1 VSAAAQHHRF
11 GVFELDAASGELR
24 KSGVLIRLAPQPFKL
39 LLLLTSRPGE
49 LVSRDEIREAIWGKQ
64 TCVDFDQ
71 GLNVCMRQIRA
82 ALSDD
87 AATPRY
93 VETLPRRGYRFV
105 AQVQAV
111 GQALAPAVG
120 PAVEPAGEVEA
131 LPAPR
136 SGSAV
141 RGRRI
146 LTGAAA
152 AVAICAAAG
161 TWMVGRNGRA
171 INNPPVSSIAVLP
184 FADLSPQ
191 KDQAYFCEGL
201 AEELI
206 YSLAQVKG
214 LSVVARGS
222 SFGFAGKQQD
232 ARYVG
237 AKLGVDSVLEGSLRR
252 EGNALRIT
260 AELVDARN
268 GYQIWSGEYDDKL
281 ENLLAVQKH
290 VADAI
295 LLSLRVKLDRREVAV
310 RGPAN
315 QEQVGAYELYLQGR
329 YHSGKRKTEA
339 LKKSLEYFQE
349 AVARDASFAP
359 AHAGLADSY
368 ALLGNNGGM
377 PAASA
382 FARSRAE
389 AMLALRLND
398 HLAEAHVSLGFIRW
412 IYDADWAGAA
422 TEFRRAIELS
432 PGFSE
437 GHHMHAHV
445 LQQTGH
451 LDEALAAMKLAS
463 SLDPLSLP
471 ISEEVGHTFY
481 LQREYDQAIQ
491 QYWKTLAIDATFV
504 RAYDALGWAYA
515 KKEMYTEAA
524 AAFSK
529 AGGVRGLSGSAPD
542 AAAAIAYVAARAG
555 RAKEARDWLRAAEG
569 RSASKPQ
576 PRSLALVH
584 LALGERDAAIEWLT
598 KACDQRP
605 FGANYLKSDPVWD
618 DLRPDPRFT
627 ALLVRLKLQE
637 HPKELSVGR
646 D

>member
-1 VSAAAQHHRF
+1 VSAATQRYRF
-11 GVFELDAASGELR
+11 GVFELDAAAGELR
-24 KSGVLIRLAPQPFKL
+24 KSGMLIRVAPQPFKL

-49 LVSRDEIREAIWGKQ
+49 LVTREEIREAIWGKE
-64 TCVDFDQ
+64 TYVDFDQ

-82 ALSDD
+82 AISDD

-93 VETLPRRGYRFV
+93 VETLRRRGYRFI

-111 GQALAPAVG
+111 G
-120 PAVEPAGEVEA
+120 PAGDLDV
-131 LPAPR
+131 LPVPR
-136 SGSAV
+136 SGPV
-141 RGRRI
+141 PRGRRI
-146 LTGAAA
+146 LIGAAA
-152 AVAICAAAG
+152 ALVICAAAG
-161 TWMVGRNGRA
+161 AWIVWRDGRA
-171 INNPPVSSIAVLP
+171 MTNPPVRSIAVLP

-191 KDQAYFCEGL
+191 KDQAYFCEGV

-206 YSLAQVKG
+206 YALTQVRG
-214 LSVVARGS
+214 LKVVARGS
-222 SFGFAGKQQD
+222 SFRFAGKQQD
-232 ARYVG
+232 ARDVG
-237 AKLGVDSVLEGSLRR
+237 AKLGVDSVLEGALRR
-252 EGNALRIT
+252 EGDGLRIT
-260 AELVDARN
+260 ARLVDARN
-268 GYQIWSGEYDDKL
+268 GYQIWSGAYDDKL
-281 ENLLAVQKH
+281 ENLLAVQKR
-290 VADAI
+290 VAEAI
-295 LLSLRVKLDRREVAV
+295 LLSLRVKLDRGEVAV

-315 QEQVGAYELYLQGR
+315 QEQFGVYELYLQGR
-329 YHSGKRKTEA
+329 YHWGKRNVES
-339 LKKSLEYFQE
+339 LRKSLEYFQE
-349 AVARDASFAP
+349 AVTRDAGFAP

-377 PAASA
+377 AVDAAFS
-382 FARSRAE
+382 RSRAE

-398 HLAEAHVSLGFIRW
+398 RLAEAHVSLGFVRW
-412 IYDADWAGAA
+412 IYDADWAGAE

-471 ISEEVGHTFY
+471 ISEEVGHTLY

-491 QYWKTLAIDATFV
+491 QYWKTLAIDASFV
-504 RAYDALGWAYA
+504 RTYDALGWAYA
-515 KKEMYTEAA
+515 QKGMYAEAA
-524 AAFSK
+524 SAFPK
-529 AGGVRGLSGSAPD
+529 AGGMRGLSGSEPD

-555 RAKEARDWLRAAEG
+555 RAKEARGWLREAEG
-569 RSASKPQ
+569 RGQGKAQ
-576 PRSLALVH
+576 PRTLALVH
-584 LALGERDAAIEWLT
+584 LALGERDAAIEWLK

-627 ALLVRLKLQE
+627 ALLARLKL
-637 HPKELSVGR
+637 
-646 D
+646 